1 MSLCEAVAIA
11 DKSLPLCNW
20 VPLPLALSIDNTL
33 VSLSPPLPPGTEGKH
48 IPDKRVLL
56 IVHPGLKF
64 QAGVL
69 AKRRHNQTEH
79 QGDADKHSWQDNL

>member
-1 MSLCEAVAIA
+1 MRAVATA
-11 DKSLPLCNW
+11 DQFVTLYNR
-20 VPLPLALSIDNTL
+20 VPLPLALSIVNTL
-33 VSLSPPLPPGTEGKH
+33 VSLSPPLPLDAEGKF
-48 IPDKRVLL
+48 IPDKCVLF

-69 AKRRHNQTEH
+69 SKGRHNQAEH